1 MSVKSLAESL
11 ILQSMEDLSDTEHR
25 AGSLEFFSGEG
36 FRICAQMAN
45 MKSEDQVK
53 LLEMVRKLSDITSH
67 LPKTEQV
74 RMRAKRLSVPAL
86 YA

>member
-11 ILQSMEDLSDTEHR
+11 ILQSMEDLSDADNR
-25 AGSLEFFSGEG
+25 AGSQEFFSGEG

-45 MKSEDQVK
+45 MSSEEQVK
-53 LLEMVRKLSDITSH
+53 VLEIVRKITSITAP
-67 LPKTEQV
+67 LPKTEKV
-74 RMRAKRLSVPAL
+74 RLRAARRSVPAL